1 MFKSANAGPAYPILA
16 KCQLSYDLCRGD
28 LERRYPLRIAQHLFS
43 AMSPLGQKRRF
54 GDVRTTPALPP
65 KTDILREGRHVFKVP
80 QTDVASPSHTG
91 RPSIISLTRFDC
103 ELAFFKLFAWS
114 LAMGIIGDTLLRAL
128 EFLKNP
134 AFDGLRSYTRFATS
148 VQSELRFIRSKESST
163 FLQEVLN
170 SSQRRE
176 IKINKGTTFWR
187 ARLGCEYEDGRRA
200 KPYPSAGMKPIPN
213 WMSEGRANPRGIPCL
228 YVATTRETALS
239 EVRPWIGAPISISQ
253 LRTVRDLKIIDC
265 SKHHQADAFSK
276 LLIAEEKSKEDGIWT
291 AIDRAFATPVSKED
305 ESKGYIA
312 TQVITEL
319 FKSEKFDG
327 VKYKSLLAE
336 DGYNL
341 ALFSLDD
348 TARVIFGSQGVQLGR
363 PLYPQKRTSPVGPD
377 RSKKCQNRTLGTT

>member
-1 MFKSANAGPAYPILA
+1 MGI
-16 KCQLSYDLCRGD
+16 
-28 LERRYPLRIAQHLFS
+28 
-43 AMSPLGQKRRF
+43 
-54 GDVRTTPALPP
+54 
-65 KTDILREGRHVFKVP
+65 
-80 QTDVASPSHTG
+80 
-91 RPSIISLTRFDC
+91 
-103 ELAFFKLFAWS
+103 
-114 LAMGIIGDTLLRAL
+114 LAMGIVDALQRGL
-128 EFLKNP
+128 EFLKSP
-134 AFDGLRSYTRFATS
+134 AFDGLRSYVRFATS

-265 SKHHQADAFSK
+265 SKHHQADAYSK

-291 AIDRAFATPVSKED
+291 AIDKAFATPVSKEE

-341 ALFSLDD
+341 ALFNLDD
-348 TARVIFGSQGVQLGR
+348 AEVIESTVFSAKSIDIKFEPLG
-363 PLYPQKRTSPVGPD
+363 GD
-377 RSKKCQNRTLGTT
+377 

>member
-1 MFKSANAGPAYPILA
+1 MGVSDTLA
-16 KCQLSYDLCRGD
+16 K
-28 LERRYPLRIAQHLFS
+28 
-43 AMSPLGQKRRF
+43 AM
-54 GDVRTTPALPP
+54 A
-65 KTDILREGRHVFKVP
+65 
-80 QTDVASPSHTG
+80 
-91 RPSIISLTRFDC
+91 
-103 ELAFFKLFAWS
+103 
-114 LAMGIIGDTLLRAL
+114 
-128 EFLKNP
+128 FLKSP
-134 AFDGLRSYTRFATS
+134 AFEGLRSYTTFARS
-148 VQSELRFIRSKESST
+148 VESELRFIRSKDSST

-170 SSQRRE
+170 SSPRRE

-187 ARLGCEYEDGRRA
+187 ARLGCEYEQDDGRA
-200 KPYPSAGMKPIPN
+200 KPKPHPPAGMKPIPN

-239 EVRPWIGAPISISQ
+239 EVRPWIRAPISISQ

-265 SKHHQADAFSK
+265 SKHHQADAFSR
-276 LLIAEEKSKEDGIWT
+276 LLIAEEKNKEDGIWT
-291 AIDRAFATPVSKED
+291 AIDRAFATPVNKED

-348 TARVIFGSQGVQLGR
+348 AEVIESTLFFARSIDIKFEPLG
-363 PLYPQKRTSPVGPD
+363 GA
-377 RSKKCQNRTLGTT
+377 